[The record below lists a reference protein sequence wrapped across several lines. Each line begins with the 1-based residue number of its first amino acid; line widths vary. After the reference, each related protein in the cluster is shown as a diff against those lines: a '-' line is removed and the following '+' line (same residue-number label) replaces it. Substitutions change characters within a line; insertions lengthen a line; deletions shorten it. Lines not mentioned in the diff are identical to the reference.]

1 MGDQTHPKE
10 AKQKVVLGGTTWR
23 GGSLNRHQAGQP
35 HRDHT
40 ADDLTHAFDEYRDAP
55 YSPSDSP
62 SPSESSSLF
71 SNSDAGSHS
80 TVSTDSSESTRNS
93 TSTEEYEYVFGA
105 ADQMYP
111 GGPMGGAPAES
122 DYPTYSRS
130 RSSLNTSSSGREAY
144 SAYSS
149 AEHKLQGGS
158 GGLWVEGDDSP
169 SLLYT
174 DRSNQQLSSKLT
186 DQYRQLDRSRH
197 DPGETRGGV
206 LLRRPSRDRTAQMM
220 SRVLDCREI
229 M

>member
-1 MGDQTHPKE
+1 MGDSTHPKK

-55 YSPSDSP
+55 YSPSDSR

-111 GGPMGGAPAES
+111 GGPIGGAPAES
-122 DYPTYSRS
+122 DYPTYPRS

-144 SAYSS
+144 STDSS
-149 AEHKLQGGS
+149 AEHGGH
-158 GGLWVEGDDSP
+158 WVEGDESP

-186 DQYRQLDRSRH
+186 DQYRQLDRSGH

-206 LLRRPSRDRTAQMM
+206 LLRRPSRDRTAQAFY
-220 SRVLDCREI
+220 
-229 M
+229 